1 MIPIPEVDIN
11 ILLFT
16 QVEVVDNETDNITK
30 YSCKSMLV
38 ASTVVT
44 WSYMQHCWF
53 WICLWL
59 LLKISGYAKIMQDI
73 LLKINN
79 YSYFLFNYE
88 YIVLELL
95 FRRF

>member
-11 ILLFT
+11 ILLCT

-44 WSYMQHCWF
+44 WSYM
-53 WICLWL
+53 
-59 LLKISGYAKIMQDI
+59 
-73 LLKINN
+73 
-79 YSYFLFNYE
+79 
-88 YIVLELL
+88 
-95 FRRF
+95 